1 MNNFKLLHICI
12 ILYNIKQFR
21 VGEIYVVKTQIVSM
35 EVSSLS
41 VRIGIIFVIGL
52 GLGLLSLYMKKIN
65 K

>member
-1 MNNFKLLHICI
+1 M
-12 ILYNIKQFR
+12 
-21 VGEIYVVKTQIVSM
+21 VKTQIVSM

-41 VRIGIIFVIGL
+41 VRIGIIVVIGL